1 MGVASCRS
9 AFLCLTSRVRL
20 VLSWI
25 SIRDWSPFEGRAC
38 RGFRSAK
45 WPGPTQ
51 PNPAQPGPVWP
62 GPRAPG
68 IPAHLPMRPLL
79 LSLSHLDFPRSNLPL
94 PLPPLSPR
102 GALGFGVEIT
112 RIWIPGGEF
121 YPPSPSLL
129 PLPFFFP
136 CAPFPD
142 PVARA
147 PAGPVPA
154 APSPSRAPASPA
166 APSPRPPPAS
176 HPRAPAPAAAPSLRA
191 SAARAPAPAAV
202 PTPVEPLPQ
211 RAPRLG
217 CTPAAASRAPCPVPW
232 PRPRPRPC
240 PRPCLGDSR
249 LARRHVRVPPA
260 RAARSREC
268 DRARAAF
275 NSLLI
280 HFNLFSPCAASR
292 ALPRDGLFSFHLY

>member
-62 GPRAPG
+62 GPPAPG
-68 IPAHLPMRPLL
+68 HPGPPPPRPLL

-102 GALGFGVEIT
+102 GALGFGVEIAG
-112 RIWIPGGEF
+112 IWIPGGEF
-121 YPPSPSLL
+121 SPPLPLPLSLL
-129 PLPFFFP
+129 PLPFFP
-136 CAPFPD
+136 CAP
-142 PVARA
+142 
-147 PAGPVPA
+147 
-154 APSPSRAPASPA
+154 SPA
-166 APSPRPPPAS
+166 PV
-176 HPRAPAPAAAPSLRA
+176 AAPSLHAPGAASSLRA
-191 SAARAPAPAAV
+191 
-202 PTPVEPLPQ
+202 
-211 RAPRLG
+211 
-217 CTPAAASRAPCPVPW
+217 PAAASRAPCPVPW

-249 LARRHVRVPPA
+249 PARRHAQRAPA
-260 RAARSREC
+260 SATVLA
-268 DRARAAF
+268 
-275 NSLLI
+275 LHLT
-280 HFNLFSPCAASR
+280 LF
-292 ALPRDGLFSFHLY
+292 